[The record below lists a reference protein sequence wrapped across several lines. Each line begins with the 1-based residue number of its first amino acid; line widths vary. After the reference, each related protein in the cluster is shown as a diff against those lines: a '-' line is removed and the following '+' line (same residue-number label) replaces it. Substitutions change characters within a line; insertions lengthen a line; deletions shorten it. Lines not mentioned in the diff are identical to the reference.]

1 MSFARYVRHLFNR
14 IPLGDCFSSKGKYI
28 TNKLGKN
35 VSKGKKKRE
44 TTGKKSNDKC
54 RKKLKHYDYLKI

>member
-1 MSFARYVRHLFNR
+1 MFQ
-14 IPLGDCFSSKGKYI
+14 KE
-28 TNKLGKN
+28 
-35 VSKGKKKRE
+35 KKE